1 MDGACIL
8 SDRSKIIEQ
17 SLNINRYHTCG
28 ALMSV
33 VTPSAVVDPTQKIG
47 QQSAGQ
53 TLKAIARAYPGK
65 LFVTLSLVALENALL
80 LAYPLFAGFAVDSIL
95 RGDTNHALIYA
106 LVVLGFWVVGA
117 ARRAVDTR
125 TFTRIYADLAVPV
138 ILNQRLQQQNTSTAA
153 ARVVLARE
161 FVDFFEKHVPTIA
174 TALVSIV
181 GAAVMLLV
189 IEPWIGLACLG
200 ALLLCVTLL
209 PRFARRNQQLHERLN
224 DRLEKEIGLVA
235 KVGAAS
241 LQRHYRLLSRLRIW
255 LSDREAAAYLFLGAV
270 AAILFVIAI
279 SQLALSPEVKA
290 GHVYAVMTYLW
301 SFVSSVDEAPTM
313 VDQLARLRDIGKRVD
328 PGLGEPT
335 EPR

>member
-1 MDGACIL
+1 
-8 SDRSKIIEQ
+8 
-17 SLNINRYHTCG
+17 
-28 ALMSV
+28 MSV
-33 VTPSAVVDPTQKIG
+33 LIRPAIADPTRKLG

-65 LFVTLSLVALENALL
+65 LSITLSLVALENALL

-95 RGDTNHALIYA
+95 RGDTTHALVYA
-106 LVVLGFWVVGA
+106 MVVLGFWVVGA

-138 ILNQRLQQQNTSTAA
+138 ILNQRQQQQNTSTAA

-161 FVDFFEKHVPTIA
+161 FVDFFEKHVPIIA
-174 TALVSIV
+174 TALVSII

-189 IEPWIGLACLG
+189 IEPWIGLACLV
-200 ALLLCVTLL
+200 ALVLCVVLL

-224 DRLEKEIGLVA
+224 NRLEKEIGLVA
-235 KVGAAS
+235 KVGAES
-241 LQRHYRLLSRLRIW
+241 LQRHYRLLSRLRIG
-255 LSDREAAAYLFLGAV
+255 LSDREAVAYLFLGVV
-270 AAILFVIAI
+270 AAVLFVITI
-279 SQLALSPEVKA
+279 TQLSLSPEVKA

-301 SFVSSVDEAPTM
+301 TFVSSVDEAPGM

-328 PGLGEPT
+328 PGLGDAT
-335 EPR
+335 EPQ

>member
-1 MDGACIL
+1 MNGTCVL
-8 SDRSKIIEQ
+8 SDRSNIIER
-17 SLNINRYHTCG
+17 SLNINRYPIPG
-28 ALMSV
+28 AVMSV
-33 VTPSAVVDPTQKIG
+33 LTRPATADPTRKLG

-65 LFVTLSLVALENALL
+65 LSITLSLVALENALL

-95 RGDTNHALIYA
+95 RGDTTHALVYA
-106 LVVLGFWVVGA
+106 MVVLGFWVVGA

-138 ILNQRLQQQNTSTAA
+138 ILNQRQQQQNTSTAA

-161 FVDFFEKHVPTIA
+161 FVDFFEKHVPIIA
-174 TALVSIV
+174 TALVSII

-189 IEPWIGLACLG
+189 IEPWIGLACLV
-200 ALLLCVTLL
+200 ALVLCVVLL

-224 DRLEKEIGLVA
+224 NRLEKEIGLVA
-235 KVGAAS
+235 KVGAES
-241 LQRHYRLLSRLRIW
+241 LQRHYRLLSRLRIG
-255 LSDREAAAYLFLGAV
+255 LSDREAVAYLFLGVV
-270 AAILFVIAI
+270 AAVLFVITI
-279 SQLALSPEVKA
+279 TQLSLSPEVKA

-301 SFVSSVDEAPTM
+301 TFVSSVDEAPGM

-328 PGLGEPT
+328 PGLGDAIEPQ
-335 EPR
+335 